1 MKLLSGKKIL
11 FRVAPVPNH
20 ASLPSVI
27 YYTWRGL
34 FSEFYG
40 ICIFDKKVT
49 PRSSLIHS
57 GEKASEYGM
66 WGARV
71 LIKNRWIS
79 PSFCTLPDI
88 LSPLL
93 MTDFG

>member
-1 MKLLSGKKIL
+1 MHVIPFGSKCKKAPEVTVKLLSGKKIL

-27 YYTWRGL
+27 YYTWMGL

-49 PRSSLIHS
+49 PRSSLILS
-57 GEKASEYGM
+57 GEKASECGVP
-66 WGARV
+66 G
-71 LIKNRWIS
+71 
-79 PSFCTLPDI
+79 F
-88 LSPLL
+88 
-93 MTDFG
+93 

>member
-1 MKLLSGKKIL
+1 MHVIPFGSKCKKAPEVTVKLLSGKKIL

-49 PRSSLIHS
+49 PRSSLIHL
-57 GEKASEYGM
+57 GEKASECGVP
-66 WGARV
+66 G
-71 LIKNRWIS
+71 
-79 PSFCTLPDI
+79 F
-88 LSPLL
+88 
-93 MTDFG
+93 

>member
-1 MKLLSGKKIL
+1 MHVIPFGSKGKKAPEVTVKLLSGKKIL

-20 ASLPSVI
+20 SSLPSVI

-57 GEKASEYGM
+57 GEKASECGVP
-66 WGARV
+66 G
-71 LIKNRWIS
+71 
-79 PSFCTLPDI
+79 F
-88 LSPLL
+88 
-93 MTDFG
+93 

>member
-1 MKLLSGKKIL
+1 MHVIPFGSKCKKAPEVTVKLLSGKKIL

-57 GEKASEYGM
+57 GEKASECG
-66 WGARV
+66 V
-71 LIKNRWIS
+71 LG
-79 PSFCTLPDI
+79 F
-88 LSPLL
+88 
-93 MTDFG
+93 

>member
-1 MKLLSGKKIL
+1 MHVIPFGSKCKKVPEVTVKLLSGKKIL

-20 ASLPSVI
+20 SALPSVI

-57 GEKASEYGM
+57 GEKAPECGVP
-66 WGARV
+66 G
-71 LIKNRWIS
+71 
-79 PSFCTLPDI
+79 F
-88 LSPLL
+88 
-93 MTDFG
+93 

>member
-57 GEKASEYGM
+57 GEKASECG
-66 WGARV
+66 V
-71 LIKNRWIS
+71 LG
-79 PSFCTLPDI
+79 F
-88 LSPLL
+88 
-93 MTDFG
+93 